1 MQKIVKTSFIY
12 LFTIVVTFLFGIVVS
27 DTINFYNS
35 NYEIVFSVNEEFDYE
50 KLDDQDYLIS
60 IKNTHEK
67 YKEIDVEK
75 MIKNEDVSIEYSN
88 NEYKITTGYE
98 YYETFFISSSKEKGT
113 RVKQFFKDA
122 INNLVSE
129 DAVVTYKYNDIYI
142 VTNKIN
148 IYLVGS
154 ITSLLG
160 VGLLTTYLVLNK
172 DKKEFVYDNKL
183 VFKTP
188 FHKEYFKD
196 SFKFLDSTKKIV
208 TIAMLFSLMMVCK
221 LFSLPSG
228 FSNLGISLT
237 YLFFSLICL
246 IYGPSA
252 GLMIGFFSDVLGH
265 FLFNKYGAP
274 FYFGYTIQAML
285 TGFVYGLCFYKTR
298 ITFTRCFIARVI
310 VNLLLNV
317 IWGSIC
323 FGDLMGYDYE
333 TTKMYALIIALPKNL
348 IYLVPQSMVLYIFLK
363 FVSPILYRNKLIN
376 KTIYENI
383 SII

>member
-129 DAVVTYKYNDIYI
+129 DAIVTYKYSDIYI

-160 VGLLTTYLVLNK
+160 VGLLSTYLILNK

-237 YLFFSLICL
+237 YSFFSLICL

>member
-129 DAVVTYKYNDIYI
+129 DAVVTYKYNDVYI

-160 VGLLTTYLVLNK
+160 VGLLTTYLILNK

>member
-129 DAVVTYKYNDIYI
+129 DAVVTYKYNDVYI

-252 GLMIGFFSDVLGH
+252 GFMIGFFSDVLGH

>member
-129 DAVVTYKYNDIYI
+129 DAIVTYKYSDIYI

>member
-129 DAVVTYKYNDIYI
+129 DAIVTYKYSDIYI

-285 TGFVYGLCFYKTR
+285 TGFVYGLFFYKTR

>member
-129 DAVVTYKYNDIYI
+129 DAVVTYKYNDVYI

-160 VGLLTTYLVLNK
+160 IGLLSTYLILNK

-285 TGFVYGLCFYKTR
+285 TGFVYGLFFYKTR

>member
-75 MIKNEDVSIEYSN
+75 MIENEDVSIEYSN

-129 DAVVTYKYNDIYI
+129 DAVVTYKYSDVYI
-142 VTNKIN
+142 VTDKIN
-148 IYLVGS
+148 IYLVGG
-154 ITSLLG
+154 ITSVLG

-172 DKKEFVYDNKL
+172 DKKEFVYDNKT
-183 VFKTP
+183 VYKTP
-188 FHKEYFKD
+188 FHKEYFK
-196 SFKFLDSTKKIV
+196 SSIKFLDNTKKIV
-208 TIAMLFSLMMVCK
+208 IIAMLFSLMMVCK
-221 LFSLPSG
+221 LFSLPTG
-228 FSNLGISLT
+228 FSHLGISLT
-237 YLFFSLICL
+237 YLFFSLIAL
-246 IYGPSA
+246 IYGPVA
-252 GLMIGFFSDVLGH
+252 GITMGFFSDVLGY
-265 FLFNKYGAP
+265 FLFNKVGTV
-274 FYFGYTIQAML
+274 FYFGYTLQSML
-285 TGFVYGLCFYKTR
+285 AGLTYGLFFYKTR
-298 ITFTRCFIARVI
+298 ITFTRCFFARVI

-317 IWGSIC
+317 VWGSIC
-323 FGDLMGYDYE
+323 FGNIMGYDFE
-333 TTKMYALIIALPKNL
+333 TTKMYALVIELPKNL
-348 IYLVPQSMVLYIFLK
+348 IYLLPQSMVLYIFLK

>member
-129 DAVVTYKYNDIYI
+129 DAIVSYKYSDIYI

>member
-50 KLDDQDYLIS
+50 KLDNRDYLIS

-129 DAVVTYKYNDIYI
+129 DAVVTYKYSDIYI

-298 ITFTRCFIARVI
+298 ITFTKCFIARVI